1 MQSAMSAEETLS
13 LADQICK
20 VFKAYDKDGNG
31 KISLPEL
38 EGVLQKLNPGAW
50 NRESCEAVFQQMDKN
65 RDGLVDFTE
74 FINYVYD
81 DKQKAN
87 AKNAVTSNAVIE
99 VRAEEDR
106 HKKEEAKFEA
116 DLKKLARPL
125 CSAAQRLKDKMQ
137 KYAQISSMEK
147 QLCDMCEMEGAANGK
162 PAETDSDAYSK
173 LLANAG
179 RLRGQL
185 QQLQKAESLANQSTQ
200 ATVADLVSRQEKA
213 AQQETR
219 AGGAGAGYEREATK
233 LEKLL
238 KELEGIVRA
247 FAEWEQKSALPDKR
261 NEKYPGNGS
270 FYMKEKTD
278 IAEHW
283 LMACWGIPPE
293 ATHQQ
298 WKQSLVTLDGLVAK
312 LN

>member
-38 EGVLQKLNPGAW
+38 EGVLNKLNPGTW

-81 DKQKAN
+81 DKQKAS
-87 AKNAVTSNAVIE
+87 AKNAVTSSAVIE

-106 HKKEEAKFEA
+106 RKKEDAKFEA
-116 DLKKLARPL
+116 ELKKLARPL

-137 KYAQISSMEK
+137 KYEHIASLEK

-162 PAETDSDAYSK
+162 PADPDSDAYSK
-173 LLANAG
+173 PLANAR

-185 QQLQKAESLANQSTQ
+185 QQLQKADALANQSSQ
-200 ATVADLVSRQEKA
+200 GSLADLVSRQEKA
-213 AQQETR
+213 AQQDSK
-219 AGGAGAGYEREATK
+219 AGGGYEREATT
-233 LEKLL
+233 LEKRL
-238 KELEGIVRA
+238 KELEGIVRE
-247 FAEWEQKSALPDKR
+247 FGEWEQKSALPDKK
-261 NEKYPGNGS
+261 NDKYPGNGS
-270 FYMKEKTD
+270 FYVKDKADVE
-278 IAEHW
+278 EHW

-293 ATHQQ
+293 ASHQQ
-298 WKQSLVTLDGLVAK
+298 WKQSLVTVDGLVAK

>member
-31 KISLPEL
+31 KISLSEL
-38 EGVLQKLNPGAW
+38 EGVLQKLNPGTW

-81 DKQKAN
+81 DKQKAT

-106 HKKEEAKFEA
+106 RKKEEAKFEA
-116 DLKKLARPL
+116 ELKKLARPL

-137 KYAQISSMEK
+137 KYEQIASLEK
-147 QLCDMCEMEGAANGK
+147 QLCDMCETEGAANGK
-162 PAETDSDAYSK
+162 PEDPDSDAYSK
-173 LLANAG
+173 LLMTSG
-179 RLRGQL
+179 RVRGQL
-185 QQLQKAESLANQSTQ
+185 QQLQKAEALANQSSQ
-200 ATVADLVSRQEKA
+200 GSVADLVSRQEKA
-213 AQQETR
+213 AQQEAR
-219 AGGAGAGYEREATK
+219 GGSGYERKATK
-233 LEKLL
+233 LEMQLQ
-238 KELEGIVRA
+238 ELEGIVRS
-247 FAEWEQKSALPDKR
+247 FAEWERKSALPEKKND
-261 NEKYPGNGS
+261 KYPGNGS
-270 FYMKEKTD
+270 FYMKQKADFE
-278 IAEHW
+278 EHW
-283 LMACWGIPPE
+283 LMACWGIPPA